1 MPRANDFAFAVMA
14 CDSLLITAQTS
25 TFSWWIAYLMPD
37 DATILYNSNF
47 LKSLHKRTN
56 FLPEWIPIKLINGK
70 MTLD

>member
-1 MPRANDFAFAVMA
+1 MPRANDFAFAVLA

-37 DATILYNSNF
+37 DATIFYNSDF
-47 LKSLHKRTN
+47 IQSLHHRQH
-56 FLPEWIPIKLINGK
+56 FLPEWVPIKLIDGT